1 MGGYPTTKDVLRAT
15 TIMRRLRI
23 IEEDEPD
30 RSPLID
36 KQIITTCIRC
46 GGEVI
51 HTVEIEIDEDGLW
64 YPGVSALCDGCF
76 DTVICG
82 DIEEI

>member
-1 MGGYPTTKDVLRAT
+1 VGGYPTIKDVLRAT

-30 RSPLID
+30 RSPLIN
-36 KQIITTCIRC
+36 KQIATRCIRC
-46 GGEVI
+46 GEDVV
-51 HTVEIEIDEDGLW
+51 HTVEIEIDENRLW
-64 YPGVSALCDGCF
+64 YPSVPVLCDECL